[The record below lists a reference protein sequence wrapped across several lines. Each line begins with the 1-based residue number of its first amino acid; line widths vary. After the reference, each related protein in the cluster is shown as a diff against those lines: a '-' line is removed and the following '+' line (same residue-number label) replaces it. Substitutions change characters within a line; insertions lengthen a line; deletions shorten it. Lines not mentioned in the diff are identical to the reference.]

1 MTVQYLID
9 SENVGDF
16 WISLLELPADQTE
29 LIVFYTRNS
38 PHMSYESLIKLKESD
53 RTVTFIKCYEGTNAL
68 DFQLVTELGY
78 RISKNESDRFV
89 IVTNDTGFDAAV
101 KYWRRSK
108 KSVKR
113 ITGKECKNLERRRRE
128 DLEWRNASDRTR
140 DHVNRAVTGEE
151 AETAAAS
158 SAVSSADPAE
168 MQDVRPSR
176 PVLRDAETAA
186 EPEAEEADFVEED
199 FDSIP
204 ENEDEDY
211 DPDFEEEEDD
221 TDETASDEVSSDEM
235 SADNESIYD
244 DSDEETGS
252 EDEYDTHDYS
262 DAEYSDQEPL
272 SQDES
277 DPEQVPEYDDADK
290 GSQDP
295 ESSLIGSAQDIQ
307 KPDTSYAGAGM
318 DSAFASSVSETE
330 DGEESPGLR
339 NDLNED
345 LRERFGEEFREEFKD
360 GLTEEI
366 SAPTPSGSHEK
377 GKTRLKGYNSDVI
390 GFTKSI
396 EPMLDKKWHKRALI
410 LGTGGASK
418 AINFGLKSLGIEPV
432 FVSRYER
439 PDTIQYNKITPEVV
453 KEYNVIVN
461 CTPVGMYPHT
471 EECPPL
477 PYEAMDNHT
486 ILYDLIYNPDQ
497 TLFMR
502 KGAQYGADVKN
513 GLEMLLLQA
522 FASWE
527 FWNDNK

>member
-1 MTVQYLID
+1 MNIYYID
-9 SENVGDF
+9 YENVSSQGLKGVELLSENDEVILLYSKKADHVKIDILTMMMESKAKIRFLPVHVGT
-16 WISLLELPADQTE
+16 P
-29 LIVFYTRNS
+29 
-38 PHMSYESLIKLKESD
+38 
-53 RTVTFIKCYEGTNAL
+53 NAL

-252 EDEYDTHDYS
+252 ERTMNPFMMIQTKKPVLKTNTTPMTTVMRSIQIRNPFLRMNLMRNRFLNMMMQIWAVRILNHLLS
-262 DAEYSDQEPL
+262 VPL
-272 SQDES
+272 RISKS
-277 DPEQVPEYDDADK
+277 PIPPMQVQAWIPR
-290 GSQDP
+290 
-295 ESSLIGSAQDIQ
+295 SLPPFQRQ
-307 KPDTSYAGAGM
+307 KMEKKIPTCGM
-318 DSAFASSVSETE
+318 T
-330 DGEESPGLR
+330 
-339 NDLNED
+339 
-345 LRERFGEEFREEFKD
+345 
-360 GLTEEI
+360 
-366 SAPTPSGSHEK
+366 
-377 GKTRLKGYNSDVI
+377 
-390 GFTKSI
+390 
-396 EPMLDKKWHKRALI
+396 
-410 LGTGGASK
+410 
-418 AINFGLKSLGIEPV
+418 
-432 FVSRYER
+432 
-439 PDTIQYNKITPEVV
+439 
-453 KEYNVIVN
+453 
-461 CTPVGMYPHT
+461 
-471 EECPPL
+471 
-477 PYEAMDNHT
+477 
-486 ILYDLIYNPDQ
+486 
-497 TLFMR
+497 
-502 KGAQYGADVKN
+502 
-513 GLEMLLLQA
+513 
-522 FASWE
+522 
-527 FWNDNK
+527 